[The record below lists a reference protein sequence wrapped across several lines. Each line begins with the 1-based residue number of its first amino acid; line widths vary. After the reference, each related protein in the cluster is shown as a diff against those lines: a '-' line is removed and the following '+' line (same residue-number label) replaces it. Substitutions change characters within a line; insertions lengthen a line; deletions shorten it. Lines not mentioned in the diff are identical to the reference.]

1 MKKFITPS
9 YVFSPGASGI
19 GYVDIAVESF
29 DIKKLVA
36 IINTTRGVLL
46 YNPASPTIGLHS
58 NFETR
63 VTLKIDTTAHDA
75 EDILQIIYE
84 DDTTEQGVQESL
96 DTTILL
102 LANIVEKMARLDIND
117 RMAVNVETGT
127 IGVSSLPT
135 LATVTTVGTVT
146 TMTNLT
152 NLNNF
157 SGGNAAPLPYHMSN
171 IGSSHIYNQLE
182 FS

>member
-9 YVFSPGASGI
+9 YVFSPGSSGV

-36 IINTTRGVLL
+36 IINTTRGILL

-58 NFETR
+58 NLETR
-63 VTLKIDTTAHDA
+63 VILKIDTTAHDS

-102 LANIVEKMARLDIND
+102 LASIIEKMARLDIND

-127 IGVSSLPT
+127 VAVSSLPT
-135 LATVTTVGTVT
+135 LSNV
-146 TMTNLT
+146 TNLT